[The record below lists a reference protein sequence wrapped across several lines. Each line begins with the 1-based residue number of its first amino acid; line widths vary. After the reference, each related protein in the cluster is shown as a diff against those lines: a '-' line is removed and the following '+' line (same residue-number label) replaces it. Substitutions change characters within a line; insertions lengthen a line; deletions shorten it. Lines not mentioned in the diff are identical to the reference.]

1 MFANEEN
8 KNSFVKDPRY
18 YLKEAPSMPEN
29 YRMMVLGPRGSG
41 VKTQSK
47 MLEAKYGW
55 KVVDFNMIVQ
65 DKLREIIQ
73 MPTKLPN
80 NICTDLGPC
89 MVSMNEEELES
100 LKKGEKFDSWK
111 FLPWILE
118 YLDIPLRV

>member
-1 MFANEEN
+1 
-8 KNSFVKDPRY
+8 
-18 YLKEAPSMPEN
+18 MPEN

-55 KVVDFNMIVQ
+55 KVVDFNQIVQ
-65 DKLREIIQ
+65 DKLREILQ
-73 MPTKLPN
+73 MPTRLPN

-89 MVSMNEEELES
+89 TVSMNEEELES
-100 LKKGEKFDSWK
+100 IKNGEKFDSWK